1 MWLVFIGWVISY
13 ANKWEDYSNYFG
25 EGVEISR
32 ILATAHSSVECLGIV
47 MAPLGVSFHLL
58 IEDQVLVLSAVLVPF
73 DSNWFMLCP
82 WAICGG
88 LQNHFRW

>member
-47 MAPLGVSFHLL
+47 MAPLGVSFSLL
-58 IEDQVLVLSAVLVPF
+58 IEDQS
-73 DSNWFMLCP
+73 S
-82 WAICGG
+82 
-88 LQNHFRW
+88 